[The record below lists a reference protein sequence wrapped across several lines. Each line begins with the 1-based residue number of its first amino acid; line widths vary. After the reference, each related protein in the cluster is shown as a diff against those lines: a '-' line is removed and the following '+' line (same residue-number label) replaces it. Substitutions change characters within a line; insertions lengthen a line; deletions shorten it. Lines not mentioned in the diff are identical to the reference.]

1 MFAHAVSPRTRRRD
15 ASARPGHQRKPLF
28 ECILICNRG
37 DPAVRAIRTAR
48 RLGIKTVAVYSDA
61 DADAMHVKLADVAY
75 RLGPA
80 PSAESYL
87 NIDKIVEIVKLSG
100 AQAVQ

>member
-1 MFAHAVSPRTRRRD
+1 
-15 ASARPGHQRKPLF
+15 
-28 ECILICNRG
+28 
-37 DPAVRAIRTAR
+37 
-48 RLGIKTVAVYSDA
+48 VAVYSDA